1 MSVSRTYSLG
11 GSYYAAC
18 RPRRSKTDWAG
29 VGPGDAFK
37 NNLDYHV
44 KMPAQRQFY
53 QLIHKVQKAVTEH
66 TGAPPE
72 ACEPKVK
79 PQLSPLMTSY
89 PSTLAAYAAIGHT
102 AFLEFEARVPAQI
115 LFTHLNKYLENPAEQ
130 DDLRVDPNSYR
141 EMAKIVTKLVQVR
154 LLLEDLSR
162 YPFVASVEIYRLFSA
177 SQQNVKFRSVPE
189 MLRAVILYGD
199 ILPDWRDQELHPM
212 TRIMLGDLTRICNPC
227 FDELSH
233 TPSHRLVHLGIDWV
247 KTLCR
252 SLAPY
257 LPEPE
262 SEAAEP
268 ESLPGGLGEE
278 SYRFTKEDG
287 MRQPTERIRPLDGP
301 TPPTLFDPAD
311 QKQAVKSLVGGD
323 NHSEPA
329 EDNPIQELISDF
341 ADAVSQAGGQQQT
354 WEDMRSDVLEYTLRG
369 GGFSEGPI
377 QGNPVEGREVT
388 VRLGKDS
395 AVGGEIFDRPVE
407 LSENDQAHA
416 ELLEGCAPIVQT
428 LKKNLYPNVTEIP
441 ETERLRTSGS
451 LDNNRLAVAEFSQ
464 VIFRRYRIREKA
476 DPRGKPVVL
485 IACDGSGSLNQE
497 QMQMLKLLAA
507 AWLESTVKSEIQV
520 LAGLYHSGAVR
531 PGISGPL
538 VQWLYHPRKTPAL
551 SRKEATRALVALP
564 PSGTGAQSDAL
575 SLAFMLEE
583 ARGLARGR
591 MIYLIL
597 LSDCAWNMS
606 FRTEKNGKEEVYAF
620 FETVCREQA
629 GKLHTTLVALGVTG
643 ETGFETLLDRV
654 LVVNEDQLTDPV
666 AVAGQIGSYVAS
678 CLKERRRWVMKK

>member
-1 MSVSRTYSLG
+1 MSVSRAYSLG

-53 QLIHKVQKAVTEH
+53 QLIRKVQKAVIDH

-72 ACEPKVK
+72 ADEPKSK

-115 LFTHLNKYLENPAEQ
+115 LFTHLDQYLENPAEH
-130 DDLRVDPNSYR
+130 DDLRVDADSYR

-162 YPFVASVEIYRLFSA
+162 YPFVAAVEIYRLFSA

-189 MLRAVILYGD
+189 MLQAVILYGD
-199 ILPDWRDQELHPM
+199 VLPAWQDQKLHPM
-212 TRIMLGDLTRICNPC
+212 TRTMLRDLTGICNPY
-227 FDELSH
+227 FDELAH
-233 TPSHRLVHLGIDWV
+233 TPSHRLVNLGMDWV
-247 KTLCR
+247 KALCR

-257 LPEPE
+257 LPKPE
-262 SEAAEP
+262 SEAAAREP
-268 ESLPGGLGEE
+268 LPEESGEE
-278 SYRFTKEDG
+278 SYRFKKEEAF
-287 MRQPTERIRPLDGP
+287 RQLTERLEPLDGP
-301 TPPTLFDPAD
+301 TPPTLFDPAS
-311 QKQAVKSLVGGD
+311 QTQAIKSLVGSGR
-323 NHSEPA
+323 SP
-329 EDNPIQELISDF
+329 EDDIIQELINNF
-341 ADAVSQAGGQQQT
+341 AEAVSQAGGQPRE
-354 WEDMRSDVLEYTLRG
+354 WEDMRSDVLEQALRG
-369 GGFSEGPI
+369 GSFSEGPI
-377 QGNPVEGREVT
+377 QGNPAEGHEVT
-388 VRLGKDS
+388 VRLGKDF
-395 AVGGEIFDRPVE
+395 AGGGEIFDRPVE
-407 LSENDQAHA
+407 LSENNQAYA

-451 LDNNRLAVAEFSQ
+451 LDTGRLAVAEYSQ

-485 IACDGSGSLNQE
+485 IACDGSGSLNQQ
-497 QMQMLKLLAA
+497 QMQMLKFLAA

-520 LAGLYHSGAVR
+520 LAGLYHSGAIR

-538 VQWLYHPRKTPAL
+538 VQWIYHPRKTPAL

-564 PSGTGAQSDAL
+564 ASGTGAQSDVL

-606 FRTEKNGKEEVYAF
+606 FSTEKSGKEEVYAF
-620 FETVCREQA
+620 FETICQEQA
-629 GKLHTTLVALGVTG
+629 GKLHTTLVALGVSG

-654 LVVNEDQLTDPV
+654 LVVDENQLTDPV